1 MKSKTS
7 LFNKTIFVSN
17 IKRVWPFWG
26 LLSFAA
32 IIPSVFIAMEKVRG
46 YGIFSIDPMDIKHMY
61 YTFAAYGAPFIAF
74 GSAMIAAMIV
84 WNYLYFPKS
93 VGFFHS
99 IPISKTG
106 LFVTQFASGLAIMLI
121 PYLIGG
127 AIFILTLLLIGG
139 GFSMATFVCIGAVI
153 ADSFFFF
160 SFATL
165 IAHLTGH
172 ILALPALYLAFNFI
186 CIALENIISFVVSNF
201 VYGLVYDMSAKTG
214 FLTPVYKLL
223 SDVDVYTR
231 YTEWNPNSY
240 GGIELVEVRLDHYEW
255 ILIYAAVG
263 VVFTIGSLM
272 LYNKRKSEAAGDVIS
287 TKCLK
292 PVILTV
298 YVISVTCLLGMLLY
312 YIFAEGVTYSEIN
325 VCMAI
330 LCFGVALTIGYYTG
344 IMLLEKTV
352 KVFKKKYLT
361 GLAVGAVL
369 TVAMILCVK
378 FDAFRVERRVPKL
391 EQVKSVDV
399 LSINDVTLVAGKDDD
414 LIRKTIDMH
423 KYMFENKDVVIS
435 RQKNYTD
442 DNVYYG
448 SLNLIYELKDG
459 SKLSR
464 YYPIVLNK
472 NMDKEFLDKY
482 RDFACDQD
490 LIELI
495 LHENDGYE
503 ISDLNYDIYWLQE
516 DAHSYS
522 DRFTPEESPDKI
534 KKMCDAIRADLRA
547 GLWTPGFSEEESVAH
562 INIEYKKLD
571 QKTSERAYYSYDY
584 VYVEVKPSMVNTLK
598 AISELKGVPYEQTE
612 KEIKDYI
619 ADLKDNML
627 IDRDYEAGTGNMVE
641 VYDIT
646 E

>member
-26 LLSFAA
+26 LMSFAA
-32 IIPSVFIAMEKVRG
+32 VIPSVFIAMERIRG
-46 YGIFSIDPMDIKHMY
+46 YGIFSIEPLDIKYMY
-61 YTFAAYGAPFIAF
+61 YMFAAYGSPFIAF
-74 GSAMIAAMIV
+74 GSALIAAMIV
-84 WNYLYFPKS
+84 WNYLYTSKS

-106 LFVTQFASGLAIMLI
+106 LFVTQFVSGLAIMLI

-127 AIFILTLLLIGG
+127 VIFILTLLLIGG

-153 ADSFFFF
+153 ANSFFFF

-172 ILALPALYLAFNFI
+172 ILALPALYLVFNFI
-186 CIALENIISFVVSNF
+186 CLALENVINFVVSNF
-201 VYGLVYDMSAKTG
+201 VYGLEYDMSAKTG

-231 YTEWNPNSY
+231 YTEWNPRSY

-263 VVFTIGSLM
+263 VVFTIGALM
-272 LYNKRKSEAAGDVIS
+272 LYNKRKSESAGDVIS

-292 PVILTV
+292 PVIHTV
-298 YVISVTCLLGMLLY
+298 YVISVTSLLGMLLY
-312 YIFAEGVTYSEIN
+312 YIFAEGEIYSRIN

-344 IMLLEKTV
+344 IMLLEKTI

-361 GLAVGAVL
+361 GLAIGAVL
-369 TVAMILCVK
+369 MVAMILCVR

-399 LSINDVTLVAGKDDD
+399 LSINNVTLVAGENDD
-414 LIRKTIDMH
+414 LIRKTLDMH
-423 KYMFENKDVVIS
+423 KYIIDNKDVVIG

-448 SLNLIYELKDG
+448 YLSLVYELKDG
-459 SKLSR
+459 SEFSR
-464 YYPIVLNK
+464 HYPIVLNK
-472 NMDKEFLDKY
+472 AMDNEFLNKY
-482 RDFACDQD
+482 RDFACDQE

-495 LHENDGYE
+495 LHGNDGYQ
-503 ISDLNYDIYWLQE
+503 ISDLNYDIYWQQE

-522 DRFTPEESPDKI
+522 DHYTPEESPEKLQKI
-534 KKMCDAIRADLRA
+534 YDAIRADLRA

-598 AISELKGVPYEQTE
+598 AISELEGVPYEQTE
-612 KEIKDYI
+612 KEIKEYLDSFNEGNFI
-619 ADLKDNML
+619 S
-627 IDRDYEAGTGNMVE
+627 RGYEEDSGFMVE